1 MAHLTPVTSHISHL
15 ECAVTGKRYDHRQI
29 QTFSTYNEEGS
40 KAPLYARYDLSKPV
54 NRESLLL
61 RENSLWRYSE
71 FLPVLDTG
79 NIVSLGEGMTPL
91 LNLENLGK
99 ELGMKRLLL
108 KDESLNPTG
117 SFKARGL
124 AVAVSKMKEL
134 AIHSCI
140 VPTAGNAGGALAAY
154 CAKANIEAT
163 VVMPRLTP
171 DIFKKECLYYGA
183 KLVLVDGLINDC
195 GKKVAEMNADNRY
208 FDVSTMK
215 EPYRIEGKK
224 TMGFEIAE
232 QMNWTLPDVIFYP
245 TGGGTG
251 LIGIWK
257 AFHEMLDAGWITG
270 KLPKMIAVQT
280 ENCQPIVWSFEG
292 KHPNAAHYEAK
303 PSLANGLAVP
313 SPFAERQILEVLAT
327 SGGYAMAVPEQ
338 ELIDSVK
345 TIAAKEGLFVAPE
358 GAALLPALQRSL
370 ENKWISPDD
379 TVVLLNTGSGY
390 KYAENLH

>member
-1 MAHLTPVTSHISHL
+1 MAHVTPITSYISHL
-15 ECAVTGKRYDHRQI
+15 ECAVTGERYDHKQI
-29 QTFSTYNEEGS
+29 QTFSTYHAEGS
-40 KAPLYARYDLSKPV
+40 KAPLFARYDFYEPV
-54 NRESLLL
+54 DKESLPL
-61 RENSLWRYSE
+61 RENSLWRYRE
-71 FLPVLDTG
+71 FLPVLDAA

-91 LNLENLGK
+91 LSLENLCK
-99 ELGMKRLLL
+99 ELGMKRLLM

-134 AIHSCI
+134 AIRSCI

-232 QMNWTLPDVIFYP
+232 QMKWTLPDVIFYP

-257 AFHEMLDAGWITG
+257 AFHEMLAAGWITG

-292 KHPNAAHYEAK
+292 KHENATHYQAK

-313 SPFAERQILEVLAT
+313 TPFAEKQILEVLAA

-338 ELIDSVK
+338 QLIDGVK
-345 TIAAKEGLFVAPE
+345 TIASKEGLFVAPE
-358 GAALLPALQRSL
+358 GAALLPALQISL
-370 ENKWISPDD
+370 KNKWVSPDD